1 MIFPSFA
8 ELENKVKEAADEIKR
23 LRTSSRRNVTDETK
37 AIVKERIKKIN
48 IIKSGEPI
56 RDRPKV
62 SVVKLNAINTPPK

>member
-1 MIFPSFA
+1 MRLVAVKIFVEKTEMGIKGCSTVSC
-8 ELENKVKEAADEIKR
+8 LLIKR
-23 LRTSSRRNVTDETK
+23 KPKEE
-37 AIVKERIKKIN
+37 ERIKKIN